1 MKKDNWEFPD
11 DEILFVGF
19 SKGGAEAVAN
29 AVATNKPAIVFNPA
43 TVRLSAYDL
52 DYDNYD
58 SEITKYVVD
67 GEALNYLFRG
77 VASAPGKEIVLN
89 KEPKW
94 KKILNDLSFANLFSL
109 IITLNDAKN
118 KHYLE
123 SIYEAIRKEK

>member
-1 MKKDNWEFPD
+1 M
-11 DEILFVGF
+11 
-19 SKGGAEAVAN
+19 
-29 AVATNKPAIVFNPA
+29 
-43 TVRLSAYDL
+43 

-77 VASAPGKEIVLN
+77 VASVPGKEIVLN